1 MIRKVCLAMIILGFS
16 KTFAQEVD
24 GDGNLKVYSQKYVKT
39 KPVNNRL
46 QGWFISGKNSLQ
58 FNQAA
63 FSNWMAGGVNSYAL
77 NAYLDYEF
85 NLTKG
90 RHIWDNRIYL
100 AYGVVQNDGEDYRK
114 SNDVIDLTS
123 SYGYEFQKNFY
134 FAASTNIKTQF
145 TEGFDYDSYDELTGE
160 YKKIS
165 SFMTPGYWSFGV
177 GVDYKPSE
185 NLQLSVHPFTSKF
198 TFVLNESLQKQGNY
212 GLKNDGDSYYYEFGA
227 FLGARYKFN
236 LMKNVSFD
244 NRLGIYSNYLKTPQN
259 MDIAYQG
266 VIDMKINKLISAQAT
281 INLFYDEDQI
291 KRTQL
296 KETFGLGI
304 SYNFN
309 NTEKLKQ
316 KEINLPPMPT
326 AEEAEQALEE
336 ARKKA
341 EAAAKEVEKAEKELN
356 EIRAQQTSEEID
368 ETHEADEAVEA
379 LIEAI
384 ENMLSE
390 PLDEEAVESAED

>member
-85 NLTKG
+85 NLTEG

-185 NLQLSVHPFTSKF
+185 NLQLSLHPFTSKF

-316 KEINLPPMPT
+316 KE
-326 AEEAEQALEE
+326 
-336 ARKKA
+336 
-341 EAAAKEVEKAEKELN
+341 
-356 EIRAQQTSEEID
+356 
-368 ETHEADEAVEA
+368 
-379 LIEAI
+379 
-384 ENMLSE
+384 ML
-390 PLDEEAVESAED
+390 

>member
-185 NLQLSVHPFTSKF
+185 NLQLSLHPFTSKF

-341 EAAAKEVEKAEKELN
+341 DAAAKEVEKAEKELN

-368 ETHEADEAVEA
+368 ETHEADEAVQA

-384 ENMLSE
+384 ENIEDSA
-390 PLDEEAVESAED
+390 DEEAVESAEN

>member
-123 SYGYEFQKNFY
+123 SYGYEFEQLHTPNK
-134 FAASTNIKTQF
+134 
-145 TEGFDYDSYDELTGE
+145 SYC
-160 YKKIS
+160 
-165 SFMTPGYWSFGV
+165 
-177 GVDYKPSE
+177 
-185 NLQLSVHPFTSKF
+185 
-198 TFVLNESLQKQGNY
+198 
-212 GLKNDGDSYYYEFGA
+212 
-227 FLGARYKFN
+227 
-236 LMKNVSFD
+236 
-244 NRLGIYSNYLKTPQN
+244 
-259 MDIAYQG
+259 
-266 VIDMKINKLISAQAT
+266 
-281 INLFYDEDQI
+281 QI
-291 KRTQL
+291 
-296 KETFGLGI
+296 G
-304 SYNFN
+304 
-309 NTEKLKQ
+309 
-316 KEINLPPMPT
+316 
-326 AEEAEQALEE
+326 
-336 ARKKA
+336 
-341 EAAAKEVEKAEKELN
+341 
-356 EIRAQQTSEEID
+356 RA
-368 ETHEADEAVEA
+368 HV
-379 LIEAI
+379 
-384 ENMLSE
+384 
-390 PLDEEAVESAED
+390 

>member
-185 NLQLSVHPFTSKF
+185 NLQLSLHPFTSKF